1 MRRGLNTCQMGL
13 YFQKVLKNISCIFKF
28 VNIAQYDGLNFERI
42 VH

>member
-1 MRRGLNTCQMGL
+1 MRRGPNLGQMGF